1 MRRKKTPAP
10 LRLLFVCAAP
20 ALFANPPEFRSIRI
34 PRISSPARLEEF
46 LIMELPP
53 RWKDKV
59 AKVDQLTQRIP
70 TGGALVSQRTEIYL
84 GYDDKNLYAVF
95 VCFDTEPQKIRAR
108 LSRRDDIFDDD
119 TVEIILDTFNDHR
132 RAYAFNSNPLGV
144 QADALW
150 TEGSDFAPSF
160 VSIPVLSV
168 AIEME
173 SRASP
178 PSNTASNRILI
189 CQPCQT

>member
-1 MRRKKTPAP
+1 MFRQKTLAP
-10 LRLLFVCAAP
+10 WLLLLFVCAAP
-20 ALFANPPEFRSIRI
+20 ALFANPPEFRSIQI
-34 PRISSPARLEEF
+34 PRISSAPRLEEF
-46 LIMELPP
+46 LNMELPP
-53 RWKDKV
+53 RWKGKL

-70 TGGALVSQRTEIYL
+70 TDGAPVSQRTEIYL

-150 TEGSDFAPSF
+150 TEGSDFDISF
-160 VSIPVLSV
+160 DTVWNSS
-168 AIEME
+168 A
-173 SRASP
+173 R
-178 PSNTASNRILI
+178 
-189 CQPCQT
+189 